1 MIANGQVDASQVDK
15 VQALADL
22 VKKKLADL
30 PFLLGILGFVEPNH
44 LFFGKNY
51 VYEKPRRPLVAA
63 EMPVIN
69 NDDGFFDNL
78 PVYSEKARGRKKL
91 RMTKLEKKRWQI
103 IQMQAK
109 QQQLEQ
115 RLGTAQRE
123 LAAMDADSE
132 EDQSAAD
139 IRTDQLRPQPSQ
151 SPLIAQPRQL
161 QPDNVEE
168 VKHVNPME
176 LHSNP
181 SANEQP
187 RAYVE
192 PGNDEMADETGLQ
205 QQEEEEVLRPQSV
218 SRRSTSKRRK
228 QNVPLNPS
236 AIASSVK
243 RNHAARNNNSDIN
256 QIAGFMQGM

>member
-109 QQQLEQ
+109 QQQLE
-115 RLGTAQRE
+115 
-123 LAAMDADSE
+123 
-132 EDQSAAD
+132 
-139 IRTDQLRPQPSQ
+139 
-151 SPLIAQPRQL
+151 
-161 QPDNVEE
+161 
-168 VKHVNPME
+168 
-176 LHSNP
+176 
-181 SANEQP
+181 
-187 RAYVE
+187 
-192 PGNDEMADETGLQ
+192 
-205 QQEEEEVLRPQSV
+205 
-218 SRRSTSKRRK
+218 
-228 QNVPLNPS
+228 
-236 AIASSVK
+236 
-243 RNHAARNNNSDIN
+243 
-256 QIAGFMQGM
+256 